1 MRRLGRRLPRTLVI
15 LKELIEKLLS
25 RWDGRD
31 RLKAKL
37 ILQGEDIPAISE
49 RVGYTE
55 RTVQPMQARLYR
67 QLGRMLV
74 ES

>member
-1 MRRLGRRLPRTLVI
+1 